1 MRNLSLLTKLF
12 IMAFLGL
19 GLALFG
25 CPPDSEG
32 DDDDDAAGDDDDAV
46 GDDDDAVGDDDD
58 AVGDDDDAVGD
69 DDDATGDCPGCVYTF
84 SITFST
90 MNENGECL
98 WCWQLADGTYS
109 MGYGSGAVY
118 LEYAGY
124 YGTAWYWWYYGTQAG
139 DTVDFWY
146 DGYYYD
152 YAFTQEGYWN
162 ITGGGSD
169 MTGQTSTEETTAG
182 APNYNIVQSLTG
194 VGI

>member
-32 DDDDDAAGDDDDAV
+32 DDDDAA

-124 YGTAWYWWYYGTQAG
+124 YGTDWYWWYYGSQAG

-152 YAFTQEGYWN
+152 YAFAQEGYWN